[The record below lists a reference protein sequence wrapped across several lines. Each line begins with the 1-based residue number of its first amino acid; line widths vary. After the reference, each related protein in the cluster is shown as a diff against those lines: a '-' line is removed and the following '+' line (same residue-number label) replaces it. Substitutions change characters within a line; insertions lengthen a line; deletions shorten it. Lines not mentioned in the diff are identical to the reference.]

1 MPKDVMQGSRSNG
14 VGEEREEVSDVRS
27 SPAGESETRF
37 THLTACK
44 ETNAGLMDATE
55 SVCLW
60 LINNK
65 FWKIPNKH
73 DEIKCTATARSKR
86 QIYP

>member
-1 MPKDVMQGSRSNG
+1 M
-14 VGEEREEVSDVRS
+14 RS
-27 SPAGESETRF
+27 SPVGEGETRF

-44 ETNAGLMDATE
+44 GSDAALMDVTD
-55 SVCLW
+55 SVCAC